1 MGSATIAAAMIGRVG
16 ARWRLIGSI
25 SMPAGA
31 DLGAIIAVLGDRAV
45 DADPG
50 LAAALDLRHGA
61 AVDLPRLE
69 VSSHPPRKLAV
80 IAASE
85 RALAPLEATAARSG
99 WRTAGASTEQ
109 MDPLS
114 MSRMLLDASVDAV
127 LVGA

>member
-1 MGSATIAAAMIGRVG
+1 MIGRVG

-25 SMPAGA
+25 TMPAGA
-31 DLGAIIAVLGDRAV
+31 DVGAIISVLGDRAV

-80 IAASE
+80 VAASE
-85 RALAPLEATAARSG
+85 RGLAPLVATAARSG
-99 WRTAGASTEQ
+99 WGAAGGGAGGKGPPAS
-109 MDPLS
+109 
-114 MSRMLLDASVDAV
+114 
-127 LVGA
+127 

>member
-1 MGSATIAAAMIGRVG
+1 MIGRVG

-31 DLGAIIAVLGDRAV
+31 DLGAIIAVLGDRAG
-45 DADPG
+45 DGDPG
-50 LAAALDLRHGA
+50 PAAALALRHGA
-61 AVDLPRLE
+61 AVALPRLE

-99 WRTAGASTEQ
+99 WRTAGARTEEKE
-109 MDPLS
+109 PPS
-114 MSRMLLDASVDAV
+114 MSRLAF
-127 LVGA
+127 GW